1 MGIARSAVDAPIEGS
16 PPDSPSVLAKPVSVA
31 TATLRALGLLAVALI
46 LILVLLP
53 VAIVAAGT

>member
-1 MGIARSAVDAPIEGS
+1 MNADTPNDGPV
-16 PPDSPSVLAKPVSVA
+16 VQAKPLSVA
-31 TATLRALGLLAVALI
+31 TATLRALGLLAIAVI

>member
-1 MGIARSAVDAPIEGS
+1 MGIARSAVDAPIDRP
-16 PPDSPSVLAKPVSVA
+16 PPDEPGVPANPISVV